1 MQATELRHADLHAL
15 HGQVVFATGA
25 TKGLGA
31 ELVLALARQGARLA
45 IVGRDGAA
53 GEEVAAAVRAM
64 GGAALVLPTDV
75 TDAAALQAAAL
86 QAQAHF
92 GHIDRLLC
100 AAGVGSPRQKV
111 WDSSAD
117 DFHACFDT
125 NVLGVMLALRA
136 VMPLMIARGQ
146 GGRVVVIGG
155 TYGHK
160 GVADAAVYAA
170 SKWAVRG
177 LCKSAALEGGPHDIT
192 VNVVAPGGVAGPRL
206 KRLFEASAAREGLP
220 YGAVLRRFTDKS
232 ALGRLVTGD
241 DIAQA
246 VIHLFSAGG
255 RLITGQ
261 DLVVDAGTLV

>member
-1 MQATELRHADLHAL
+1 MPATDPGHKIMHAL
-15 HGQVVFATGA
+15 NAQVVFATGA

-31 ELVLALARQGARLA
+31 ELALALARQGAHLA
-45 IVGRDGAA
+45 IVGRDRAA
-53 GEEVAAAVRAM
+53 GEEVASAVRAI
-64 GGAALVLPTDV
+64 GSNALVLPADV
-75 TDAAALQAAAL
+75 SDGQALQDAAQ
-86 QAQAHF
+86 QAQKHF

-111 WDSSAD
+111 WQSRAE

-136 VMPLMIARGQ
+136 VMPLMIERGQ

-177 LCKSAALEGGPHDIT
+177 LCKSAALEGGPHGIT

-206 KRLFEASAAREGLP
+206 KRLFEASAEREGLP
-220 YGAVLRRFTDKS
+220 YEAVLRRFTDKS

-246 VIHLFSAGG
+246 VIHLFSDGG

-261 DLVVDAGTLV
+261 DIVVDAGTLI